1 MRLEDFIIDF
11 DRVNELSSTKDDN
24 PNEGYVGTYHFA
36 ISRKIV
42 RQYLDILIG
51 EIGDGQM
58 YKSKHEEI
66 LPHVINTLVYNRI
79 LIHKA
84 TLRDN
89 KIDKILEDE

>member
-24 PNEGYVGTYHFA
+24 PNEGHVGTYHFA

-42 RQYLDILIG
+42 KQYLDIFV
-51 EIGDGQM
+51 GDGQM
-58 YKSKHEEI
+58 SKSKHEEI
-66 LPHVINTLVYNRI
+66 LPHVINTLIYNRI